1 MKETGIVRRID
12 ELGRVVIPKEIRKTL
27 RLSEGD
33 PVEIYTD
40 RNELI
45 LKKYSPINATFEF
58 AKNLVESVYVQT
70 ALTVIVCDTDNAVYA
85 KGQGAK
91 DYEKKPIAKSLLNL
105 LKQKRTVI
113 NENEEKSIKIVDD
126 IEVNFKTQL
135 IMPVL
140 SQGDLIG
147 GLVLL
152 SQEEIID
159 AKTIAIASFCVDF
172 LGRNA

>member
-40 RNELI
+40 RDELI

-58 AKNLVESVYVQT
+58 AKNLVESVYTQT
-70 ALTVIVCDTDNAVYA
+70 SLTAIVCDTDNVLYA
-85 KGQGAK
+85 KGQGYK

-113 NENEEKSIKIVDD
+113 NENEEKSTKIVDD

-140 SQGDLIG
+140 SQGDLVG
-147 GLVLL
+147 GLALL
-152 SQEEIID
+152 SKEEIID
-159 AKTIAIASFCVDF
+159 TKTIAIASFCVDF